1 MMKLRNK
8 TALVTGGAVRIGA
21 AICGA
26 LAKEGCRVVVHCH
39 QSVRE
44 AERLVRSLAGD
55 GVKAWVCQGA
65 LETDADCRAL
75 IHQARGKSGTLDIL
89 INNASVFHKDS
100 LPVVTGDTLYG
111 EFGINLFVPILLTRH
126 FAECTRAGAVVN
138 LLDRRI
144 EANDPECLPYSLT
157 KKALAAFTGE
167 AALALAPG
175 IVVNAV
181 APGAVLPPAGGK
193 KDCLFDRAGR
203 IPMGGRITPR
213 QVAAAVIALL
223 KLEGVTGQTLFV
235 DGGQHLLGN
244 GV

>member
-1 MMKLRNK
+1 MKLRNK

-21 AICGA
+21 AICEA
-26 LAKEGCRVVVHCH
+26 LAKEGCQVVVHCH
-39 QSVRE
+39 ESLRE
-44 AERLVRSLAGD
+44 AERLSRKLAGM

-75 IHQARGKSGTLDIL
+75 IHRAWEQAGRLDIL
-89 INNASVFHKDS
+89 INNASVFHKETLS
-100 LPVVTGDTLYG
+100 VVTGSALSR
-111 EFGINLFVPILLTRH
+111 EFGINLFVPILLTRY
-126 FAECTRAGAVVN
+126 FAECTRAGMVIN

-144 EANDPECLPYSLT
+144 EAHDPECLPYSLT
-157 KKALAAFTGE
+157 KKALAAFTRE

-181 APGAVLPPAGGK
+181 APGAVLPPPGK
-193 KDCLFDRAGR
+193 NKNYLFDRAGR
-203 IPMGGRITPR
+203 IPLESRITPR
-213 QVAAAVIALL
+213 HVAAGVIALL